1 MEARPTDGIR
11 VLSEFPDVFPD
22 DLPGMPPDRDIE
34 FSIDLLRG
42 TAPIAKWPYRMAP
55 VEHEEVKKTIDE
67 LLAKGYIRRNF
78 SPWAFPVLLV
88 EKKDGAK
95 RMCVDY
101 RDLNA
106 VTIKNKHPLPR
117 IEDLFDQL
125 QGACVF
131 SKIDLRSGYH
141 QLKIRPEDIPK
152 TAFTC
157 KYGLYEYT
165 VMSFGLTNA
174 PAFFM
179 HLMNIVFMD
188 YLDTFV
194 VIFIDDILIYSKSEA
209 EHEKHL
215 RLVLQR
221 LREHK
226 LYAKLS
232 KCEFW
237 IDEVPFLG
245 HVISKGGIAVDP
257 GKVKDV
263 LDWVVPQTVKE
274 VRSILG
280 LAGYYRRFIEN
291 FSKIAKPLTS
301 LLEKGVDF
309 SWTDERQNA
318 FEELKKRLI
327 TAPVLTLPD
336 QRKRFTVYCDA
347 SRDGLGCVLMQ
358 EGRVIAYASRQLR
371 RHELNYPTHDLEL
384 ASRSCACSED
394 MEALL
399 VWAKV

>member
-1 MEARPTDGIR
+1 
-11 VLSEFPDVFPD
+11 L
-22 DLPGMPPDRDIE
+22 
-34 FSIDLLRG
+34 
-42 TAPIAKWPYRMAP
+42 
-55 VEHEEVKKTIDE
+55 
-67 LLAKGYIRRNF
+67 GY
-78 SPWAFPVLLV
+78 
-88 EKKDGAK
+88 
-95 RMCVDY
+95 Y
-101 RDLNA
+101 
-106 VTIKNKHPLPR
+106 
-117 IEDLFDQL
+117 
-125 QGACVF
+125 
-131 SKIDLRSGYH
+131 

-179 HLMNIVFMD
+179 HLNKVFMD

-194 VIFIDDILIYSKSEA
+194 VIFIDDILVYSKSEA

-215 RLVLQR
+215 KLVLQM
-221 LREHK
+221 LRKHK

-257 GKVKDV
+257 SKVKDV
-263 LDWVVPQTVKE
+263 LDWEVPHTMKE
-274 VRSILG
+274 VCSFLG

-301 LLEKGVDF
+301 LQEKGVDF
-309 SWTDERQNA
+309 SWIDERQMA
-318 FEELKKRLI
+318 FDELKKRLT

-336 QRKRFTVYCDA
+336 QSKRFTVYCDA
-347 SRDGLGCVLMQ
+347 LKDGLDCVLMQ
-358 EGRVIAYASRQLR
+358 ECRVIAYASR
-371 RHELNYPTHDLEL
+371 
-384 ASRSCACSED
+384 
-394 MEALL
+394 
-399 VWAKV
+399 